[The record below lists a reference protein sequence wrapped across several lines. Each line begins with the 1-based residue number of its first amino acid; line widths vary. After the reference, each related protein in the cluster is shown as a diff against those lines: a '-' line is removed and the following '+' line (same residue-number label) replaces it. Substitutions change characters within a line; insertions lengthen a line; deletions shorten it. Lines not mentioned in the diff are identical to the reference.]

1 MSIEAFRTGT
11 NSSAQQQAV
20 EIAAM
25 LFEERDVRLSSNQ
38 STLSGG
44 VIAGIVIGLL
54 AIVLLLASVVSVLV
68 LAIYCQHASKRY
80 AQNFGI

>member
-25 LFEERDVRLSSNQ
+25 LFEEGGVDFNQ
-38 STLSGG
+38 STLSDGA
-44 VIAGIVIGLL
+44 IAGIVIGLL